1 MAFGS
6 IAVDARGPIQR
17 WPAVSMLTGLLG
29 NALGL
34 RRTDSAALDRL
45 QERLRWAAR
54 IDREGDYLFD
64 FQTAELGSDDQGW
77 TTRGVPEGRKG
88 GVPTYASPHLRY
100 RDYTADAS
108 VLVALR
114 LDPDAESPTL
124 ADLADAIQRPQ
135 RPLFIGRKPCVPAV
149 PLYAGFVEATDAVE
163 ALRRAPWSC
172 PLPPAA
178 TIFFP
183 AGESAIPV
191 LTQHHTSDRR
201 RFDLDVHVGN
211 EVICEVHLPVAGA
224 PS

>member
-34 RRTDSAALDRL
+34 RRTDSAALDCL

-64 FQTAELGSDDQGW
+64 FQTAELGSADQGW

-88 GVPTYASPHLRY
+88 GAPTYASPHLRY
-100 RDYTADAS
+100 REYTADAS

-114 LDPDAESPTL
+114 LEPEAESPTL
-124 ADLADAIQRPQ
+124 DDLAEAAQRPQ
-135 RPLFIGRKPCVPAV
+135 RPLFIGRKACLPAV
-149 PLYAGFVEATDAVE
+149 PLYAGLIAATDAVD
-163 ALRRAPWSC
+163 ALRLAPWSC
-172 PLPPAA
+172 PPPAKA
-178 TIFFP
+178 TVFFP
-183 AGESAIPV
+183 TGESPIPL
-191 LTQHHTSDRR
+191 LTQHHATDRR
-201 RFDLDVHVGN
+201 RFDVDVHVGS
-211 EVICEVHLPVAGA
+211 EVICEAQVPVAGA